1 MKTSRSSRYA
11 KNRAIMMVA
20 ALFFVVAQLIGA
32 AHYHSPPDVN
42 HFATAGHISS
52 ADACPICLHHSS
64 STPAITAAPMFAEP
78 RCLDAAL
85 ALEPERTVAL
95 EIRFALFGRA
105 PPAVI

>member
-1 MKTSRSSRYA
+1 MKASRSTRYT
-11 KNRAIMMVA
+11 KNRAIMTIA

-42 HFATAGHISS
+42 HVAAAGHVTS
-52 ADACPICLHHSS
+52 ADACPICLHHSN
-64 STPAITAAPMFAEP
+64 STPAAAAAPMFAEP
-78 RCLDAAL
+78 RCFHAAL
-85 ALEPERTVAL
+85 ALEPERQVAL